1 MNFLNV
7 EINFINFLNY
17 PFQNI
22 IILFQN
28 FSILVHMDDRF
39 PTTKFFTRL
48 SLEFW
53 KPAKA

>member
-7 EINFINFLNY
+7 EINFINILNY

-22 IILFQN
+22 IILVQN

-39 PTTKFFTRL
+39 PITKFFTRL